1 MAKVATKLR
10 KLLFCLALSLTLCA
24 GFAQGSVLTVQ
35 ASSLEDNVGSGGSGG
50 GSGSLEIGDLP
61 ERDAD
66 FVDALGGMDLG
77 PKGSDLTK
85 AANTLSPVT
94 NILGT
99 LVGAGIVLLWAFIFV
114 ITILDLLYITIPP
127 IRNVLYKGGG
137 AGAQGG
143 MGMGGMGMRGGM
155 MGGGMGSGNADLKP
169 TQWISD
175 EAVNCVALLGGGGQS
190 GAGGGMGMGGYGMG
204 GMGGMG
210 GGAQQ
215 AQPMK
220 SVIGTYFKKRVVFM
234 VMLGICT
241 IVLTS
246 SIIMKTGINL
256 GSWVLKIFNM
266 FNNNLP
272 M

>member
-1 MAKVATKLR
+1 MAKVATKLK
-10 KLLFCLALSLTLCA
+10 KLLFCLALSLALCS
-24 GFAQGSVLTVQ
+24 GFAHGSVLTVQ
-35 ASSLEDNVGSGGSGG
+35 ASSLEDNVGNNGSSGN
-50 GSGSLEIGDLP
+50 SGSLEIGDLP

-66 FVDALGGMDLG
+66 FVDALGNMDLG

-85 AANTLSPVT
+85 AANTLSPLT

-99 LVGAGIVLLWAFIFV
+99 IVGGGIVLLWAFIFL
-114 ITILDLLYITIPP
+114 ITIADLLYITIPP
-127 IRNVLYKGGG
+127 IRNILYKGGG
-137 AGAQGG
+137 AGAGAQGG
-143 MGMGGMGMRGGM
+143 MMGGGMRGGM
-155 MGGGMGSGNADLKP
+155 MGGMGGGNADLKP

-175 EAVNCVALLGGGGQS
+175 EAVNCVALLGAGGQPNT
-190 GAGGGMGMGGYGMG
+190 GGMGMGMGGYGMG
-204 GMGGMG
+204 GMGG
-210 GGAQQ
+210 GAQQ
-215 AQPMK
+215 SPPMK
-220 SVIGTYFKKRVVFM
+220 SVIGTYFKKRMVFM
-234 VMLGICT
+234 ILLGLCT